1 MKKRILMLFQIIVF
15 GFFLS
20 GCGNKIVLKNDSTNN
35 KDQNKP
41 SVSPNTIFIP
51 PALVSFVAN
60 LIPQNYSLQWYN
72 FSKNNN
78 KYDFY
83 FSAKSNNLN
92 NPKLLYPT
100 VTLDQERG
108 TKLSQQDDG
117 FVSDFDIGN
126 YHFLR
131 FDKIN
136 TNHAGT
142 ETHCSTQI
150 SEGIISV
157 VAYTGTWGGF
167 SNCEEFLKS
176 VLNDNYIY
184 SSSFEFKEAQEIYSK
199 LVSNFQDCEPLYIN
213 LTSRQNLNDE
223 DWLAQTKTTLNCQ
236 KGKIGLKID
245 YRPQVKNL
253 RSQCCLKFSFGVNQT
268 VRDVATYRV
277 IDGYDVC
284 VLPGGTG
291 ITGLSNF
298 NYHARLNT
306 ESYNVE
312 IFFVDKPDD
321 DSDFKKI
328 IQGINSENIGFDKVD
343 ICYPGGV

>member
-1 MKKRILMLFQIIVF
+1 MKKRILVLFQLIVF

-20 GCGNKIVLKNDSTNN
+20 GCGNKIILKNENINN

-41 SVSPNTIFIP
+41 SASPTTIFIP
-51 PALVSFVAN
+51 PTLVSFVAD

-72 FSKNNN
+72 FSKDNN

-83 FSAKSNNLN
+83 FSAKSNNLS

-100 VTLDQERG
+100 VTLNQEQG
-108 TKLSQQDDG
+108 IKLSQLDDG
-117 FVSDFDIGN
+117 FVSDFDIGS

-136 TNHAGT
+136 ANHAGT
-142 ETHCSTQI
+142 ETNCSTQI

-157 VAYTGTWGGF
+157 AAYTGTWGEF

-176 VLNDNYIY
+176 VLNDSYIY
-184 SSSFEFKEAQEIYSK
+184 PSSFEFKEAQEIYSK

-223 DWLAQTKTTLNCQ
+223 DWLVQTQTTLNCQ
-236 KGKIGLKID
+236 KGKIGLKVD
-245 YRPQVKNL
+245 YRPQAKNV
-253 RSQCCLKFSFGVNQT
+253 RSECCLKFAGGTNQT
-268 VRDVATYRV
+268 AEDLATYRV
-277 IDGYDVC
+277 VDGYDFC
-284 VLPGGTG
+284 ILPGNTG
-291 ITGLSNF
+291 MIGLSAF
-298 NYHARLNT
+298 NYHAMLNT
-306 ESYNVE
+306 KSYIVE

-321 DSDFKKI
+321 DSDFKKV
-328 IQGINSENIGFDKVD
+328 IQGINSTNIGFDKVD